1 MDAFSEVLSGVRL
14 KGAVFFSAEFS
25 APWRLSTPHCR
36 VLAPMLAP
44 GAPHMV
50 IYHFVVDGSA
60 RVQSRRRADV
70 ELSPGDI
77 VVFPHG
83 DPHHLSGG
91 AGTNHVDS
99 AAVFRKIATRD
110 LSPMQAGGGG
120 ATTRFVCGYLTCDPL
135 LCGPILESLPPMLK
149 VNVRTDRSGHWLE
162 QSILHLVEEAASD
175 RAGSD
180 AMLAKLS
187 EALFVD
193 TLRRYVTGLPEQT
206 TGWLAGARDP
216 VVGKSL
222 ALLHRR
228 PSHPWT
234 IAELAEEVGL
244 SRSALVE
251 RFTRYL
257 SDPPMAYLTGW
268 RLRLAAQ
275 ALTSTSA
282 GAWRISRPTSAT
294 SPKRRSIARS
304 SASSACRRRGTGAR
318 AGIQRAPRIAE
329 AGSVSRVTALPGV
342 CAAEARRSTW
352 QTLCTSHESQPAQD
366 FGLPPLLRTSGK
378 VSGVRAKPSSPRWT
392 NRARTSTARA
402 WSTGHRPCRIAGV
415 IEGKER
421 SRAQARREG
430 RYQHVTFRERL
441 SKGVCL

>member
-14 KGAVFFSAEFS
+14 KGAMFFSAEFS
-25 APWRLSTPHCR
+25 APWRISAPHSRALASTLVPD
-36 VLAPMLAP
+36 
-44 GAPHMV
+44 APHMV
-50 IYHFVVDGSA
+50 IYHFVVDGAALA
-60 RVQSRRRADV
+60 RLENGPDV

-83 DPHHLSGG
+83 DEHHLSGG
-91 AGTNHVDS
+91 SGVHQVES
-99 AAVFRKIATRD
+99 AAVLLKIATRD
-110 LSPMQAGGGG
+110 ISPMQSGGGG
-120 ATTRFVCGYLTCDPL
+120 ATTRFVCGYLTVDPL

-193 TLRRYVTGLPEQT
+193 TLRRYVAGLPDQT

-228 PSHPWT
+228 AHHPWT
-234 IAELAEEVGL
+234 IADLAAEVGL
-244 SRSALVE
+244 SRSSLVE

-257 SDPPMAYLTGW
+257 EEPPMAYLTGW

-275 ALTSTSA
+275 AL
-282 GAWRISRPTSAT
+282 
-294 SPKRRSIARS
+294 S
-304 SASSACRRRGTGAR
+304 SS
-318 AGIQRAPRIAE
+318 
-329 AGSVSRVTALPGV
+329 
-342 CAAEARRSTW
+342 
-352 QTLCTSHESQPAQD
+352 
-366 FGLPPLLRTSGK
+366 
-378 VSGVRAKPSSPRWT
+378 
-392 NRARTSTARA
+392 
-402 WSTGHRPCRIAGV
+402 
-415 IEGKER
+415 
-421 SRAQARREG
+421 
-430 RYQHVTFRERL
+430 
-441 SKGVCL
+441 SKGVADIAAAVGYESEAAFNRAFKRTFGVPPARYRRQSRNPASSPGSPRLQA